1 MDFGRG
7 FSYVRQDPN
16 WLVKTVLGSVISL
29 VPILNFAATGYAMDV
44 LRNIHNGQE
53 TPLPEWGEN
62 FGDRLVRGFIGT
74 IIQFIYA
81 LPIVLLG
88 CGLAIVTSVGASS
101 LGENGAAGLGLFGL
115 CLVPIFI
122 VATFGLSILGMIG
135 QARYAISND
144 FGQALRVGEVVA
156 EFRQNL
162 GRWLGLI
169 GMAIV
174 LSLAATVGFAITCGL
189 GILLAF
195 YLTLVT
201 YHWIAQAHRQSIQ
214 SPSQS
219 TQLL

>member
-16 WLVKTVLGSVISL
+16 WLVKTLLGSVISL

-44 LRNIHNGQE
+44 LRNVYNGQE
-53 TPLPEWGEN
+53 TPLPEWGDN
-62 FGDRLVRGFIGT
+62 FGDRLVRGFIGS

-88 CGLAIVTSVGASS
+88 CGFAIVTSVGAASM
-101 LGENGAAGLGLFGL
+101 GESGASGLGLVGL
-115 CLVPIFI
+115 CLVPVFI
-122 VATFGLSILGMIG
+122 VGAFGLSILGMIG

-156 EFRQNL
+156 EFRRNL
-162 GRWLGLI
+162 GGWLGLI
-169 GMAIV
+169 GMTIV
-174 LSLAATVGFAITCGL
+174 LSLAATIGFAITCGL

-195 YLTLVT
+195 YITLVT
-201 YHWIAQAHRQSIQ
+201 YHWMAQAHRQSAQ
-214 SPSQS
+214 QPALS
-219 TQLL
+219 TQML